1 MVVTIAL
8 STKQRKKLRVVSADT
23 WVNHLISISTK
34 CFRLSDYFSQKW
46 CFQTCYCRWRDWT
59 KHLVQSSSH
68 VACCIVKRHDIL
80 PESKLVMTCQLFP
93 NENRCWYK
101 NVSSSQ
107 TVSLLNLQKI
117 WGILGFW
124 TKLPFPGPNGSIW
137 PLEECISLFDAL
149 KVYLQPKMTLCIFSL
164 HRKWYRTRIQARAPS
179 SSVSSLRPTACNC
192 VVSGHSGSHRG

>member
-1 MVVTIAL
+1 MLQVKWLFQSEVM
-8 STKQRKKLRVVSADT
+8 
-23 WVNHLISISTK
+23 
-34 CFRLSDYFSQKW
+34 LSDMLLQVKGLN
-46 CFQTCYCRWRDWT
+46 QTSCSVIFARCLLHHQETW
-59 KHLVQSSSH
+59 HP
-68 VACCIVKRHDIL
+68 A
-80 PESKLVMTCQLFP
+80 ESKLVMTCQLFP
-93 NENRCWYK
+93 NENRCLYK

-164 HRKWYRTRIQARAPS
+164 HRKWYRTGIQARAPS